1 MKGGYMGMREAF
13 NYIPSPYIPEIQY
26 TPDVTSKYGVPKP
39 ESLRNRLEQI
49 TRFRAY
55 LLRTILIHLINSGM
69 VYMTEGFRDLAE
81 SFLPLCNQVIAN
93 MDLYL
98 RTMGIN
104 VARYLLDVYDLGEG
118 EYSELKP
125 FIEVYVY
132 VKDINEMLRIWENTV
147 NFLRSTLGDSM
158 LEYVDIFFT
167 RAR

>member
-1 MKGGYMGMREAF
+1 MREAF
-13 NYIPSPYIPEIQY
+13 NYIPSPYIPEMQY
-26 TPDVTSKYGVPKP
+26 TLDVTSKYGVPEL

-55 LLRTILIHLINSGM
+55 LLETILIHLISSGI
-69 VYMTEGFRDLAE
+69 VHMTEDFRDLAE

-125 FIEVYVY
+125 FIEVHVY
-132 VKDINEMLRIWENTV
+132 VKNIDEMLRIWEDTV

>member
-1 MKGGYMGMREAF
+1 MHEVS

-26 TPDVTSKYGVPKP
+26 TPDVTSKYGVPKL

-55 LLRTILIHLINSGM
+55 LLETILTHLISSGI
-69 VYMTEGFRDLAE
+69 VHMTKDFKDLAE
-81 SFLPLCNQVIAN
+81 SFLPLCIQIIAN

-104 VARYLLDVYDLGEG
+104 VVRYLLDVYDLGEG

-125 FIEVYVY
+125 FIEVHVY
-132 VKDINEMLRIWENTV
+132 VKDVNEMLRVWENTV
-147 NFLRSTLGDSM
+147 NFLRSAVGDNV